1 MPALR
6 IEKYLPAISLS
17 LFVTSLTQPAFYM
30 GEVQTGHITTFSAYK
45 VLALGWLGPLSGHF
59 AWFANPAYLIAFAI
73 IKARPAYS
81 RLLAYAAFVLCL
93 SFLLYPRLLVNEG
106 GTTAPIVEY
115 GMGFYLW
122 ALAIAVFAYSQAR
135 KHRLQTVEH
144 SSSPRWNYYLNYVPL
159 FVIGIIPIFILK
171 IVIVKNSQFSLE
183 RERSKL
189 LAELCPT
196 AKADYLEV
204 PRSMK
209 GVFVDPDWG
218 MGVGTDGIV
227 RGAKGLGI
235 SLVHHGKLEFYEAKS
250 DMKNDKPFKRYYRN
264 RFSEKEAELTA
275 TMASEYSVIT
285 KSLTEGLRKEL
296 GIYGYQILVTDNEA
310 NKTVA
315 EARFFGSYA
324 DDKKCIPNP
333 QKNRFEIDDFAS
345 RALGFY
351 PIDAITDRDG
361 APSGRVCFKVI
372 NAPSNSRVWVE
383 AGKPPDLA
391 PKRIRRNPLGHKTEC
406 INYGLSMSPL
416 QIQAYSATDLNSKNN
431 SAKYDSEMS
440 SPLTIPIVSNHQ
452 TCIGIFPDK
461 LSPSSKWSTEIVGC
475 DGF

>member
-1 MPALR
+1 MPTLR
-6 IEKYLPAISLS
+6 IEKYLPAISLF

-30 GEVQTGHITTFSAYK
+30 GEVQTGHITTFSAHK
-45 VLALGWLGPLSGHF
+45 VLVLGWLGPLSGHF

-81 RLLAYAAFVLCL
+81 RFLAYAAFVLCL

-115 GMGFYLW
+115 GIGFYLW
-122 ALAIAVFAYSQAR
+122 AWAIAVFAYSQAR
-135 KHRLQTVEH
+135 KYRLKTVEH
-144 SSSPRWNYYLNYVPL
+144 NSSLRWAFYLNYVPL
-159 FVIGIIPIFILK
+159 FAIGIIPIFILK
-171 IVIVKNSQFSLE
+171 TVIVENSQFSLE
-183 RERSKL
+183 RERSRI
-189 LAELCPT
+189 LADICPT

-204 PRSMK
+204 PRPMK
-209 GVFVDPDWG
+209 GVFVDPDWN
-218 MGVGTDGIV
+218 MGVGTDSIV

-235 SLVHHGKLEFYEAKS
+235 SLVHHGKLEFYETKS
-250 DMKNDKPFKRYYRN
+250 DMKNDKLLKRYYRN

-285 KSLTEGLRKEL
+285 KSLTDGLRKEL
-296 GIYGYQILVTDNEA
+296 GIYGYQVLVTDNITNRA
-310 NKTVA
+310 IA

-333 QKNRFEIDDFAS
+333 KKNRFEIDDFAN
-345 RALGFY
+345 RALHFY
-351 PIDAITDRDG
+351 PTDAVTDRDG

-372 NAPSNSRVWVE
+372 NAPSGSRVWVE
-383 AGKPPDLA
+383 AGTPPNLA
-391 PKRIRRNPLGHKTEC
+391 AKRIRSNPLGHNTEC
-406 INYGLSMSPL
+406 VNYGLSMSPL
-416 QIQAYSATDLNSKNN
+416 QIQVYSATDSNSKSNFVN
-431 SAKYDSEMS
+431 DSEMS
-440 SPLTIPIVSNHQ
+440 NPLTIQIVSDHQ

-461 LSPSSKWSTEIVGC
+461 LSPPSKWSTEIVGC